1 MAGQGIVSERLD
13 ERHVIARENGER
25 ILARPERSWVNVSG
39 AEMARRRLGCQMLKR
54 IVARMSRPAS
64 GAKSFKKLA

>member
-1 MAGQGIVSERLD
+1 
-13 ERHVIARENGER
+13 VIASENGER
-25 ILARPERSWVNVSG
+25 SWPNVSG
-39 AEMARRRLGCQMLKR
+39 AEMARRRLGHQMLKR